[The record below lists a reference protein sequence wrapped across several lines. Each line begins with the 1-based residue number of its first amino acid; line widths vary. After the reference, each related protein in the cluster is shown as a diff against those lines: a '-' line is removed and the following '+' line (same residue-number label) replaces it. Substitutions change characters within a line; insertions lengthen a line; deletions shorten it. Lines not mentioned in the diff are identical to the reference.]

1 MIIKGILAVGVIILF
16 MGLAFSPVTA
26 RTTLKDRIEVGTIGD
41 LAPLQLSDSDVTTME
56 NFLPMLLEKLQTA
69 TSYSE
74 VIETIQSFM
83 KEYGR
88 HPVLVLLLT
97 IVIKVLNFNYK
108 FDQLRPVRKTAFI
121 MSMGFTSKF
130 LSLAKN
136 KINIAKPFTSWFYTG
151 RSNVILNSRTIIID
165 PYPFSV
171 RALNGRQIG
180 FMTNFIGLYIHLSG
194 SISDKARTFFFGYT
208 GIVRGFDLSPIHN

>member
-1 MIIKGILAVGVIILF
+1 
-16 MGLAFSPVTA
+16 
-26 RTTLKDRIEVGTIGD
+26 
-41 LAPLQLSDSDVTTME
+41 
-56 NFLPMLLEKLQTA
+56 MLLEKLQTA

-83 KEYGR
+83 QEYGR

-108 FDQLRPVRKTAFI
+108 FHQLRPVRKTAFI

-151 RSNVILNSRTIIID
+151 KSNVILNSRTIIID

-171 RALNGRQIG
+171 RSLTGRQIG
-180 FMTNFIGLYIHLSG
+180 IMTNFIGLYIHLSG
-194 SISDKARTFFFGYT
+194 SISDKAKTFFFGYT

>member
-1 MIIKGILAVGVIILF
+1 MIKIKGILAVGVIILF

-83 KEYGR
+83 QEYGR

-108 FDQLRPVRKTAFI
+108 FHQLRPVRKTAFI

-136 KINIAKPFTSWFYTG
+136 KINIAKPFTSW
-151 RSNVILNSRTIIID
+151 
-165 PYPFSV
+165 
-171 RALNGRQIG
+171 
-180 FMTNFIGLYIHLSG
+180 
-194 SISDKARTFFFGYT
+194 
-208 GIVRGFDLSPIHN
+208 